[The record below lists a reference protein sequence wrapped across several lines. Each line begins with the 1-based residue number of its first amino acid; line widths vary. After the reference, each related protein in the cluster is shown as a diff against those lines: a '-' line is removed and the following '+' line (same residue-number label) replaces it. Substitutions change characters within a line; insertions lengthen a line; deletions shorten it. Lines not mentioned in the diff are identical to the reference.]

1 MTPISAKPAEAKV
14 MVSNLPLLFAR
25 GSPTS
30 LESMCL
36 EELQVFLRFVIKC
49 ELNVQNVDLNSL
61 EQPQWWPIDLD
72 WSESVL
78 QKKEQRGKMSI
89 TLRTA
94 IRACYTYHDC
104 MYLLEFCRKLISF
117 TGGIENLQVID
128 NRDGTRSLLNRIS
141 KKLLVTF
148 RAENQDYDKLH
159 FEYKSNSKTPNGI
172 DQPGGSKKPPDTKLK
187 QQLVSSKSDNTSD
200 PSLTKCVDVYLCD
213 SCDKD
218 FDSLT
223 QLLNHEKTCGK
234 TVIVPSILAKGA
246 QDSFL
251 SNVKLFK
258 KGHPVPTPRK
268 IKESERPRAANY
280 DKFMEID
287 VASPLGR
294 YIVSSSGLTISQ
306 LNPASRGFKSLEEY
320 NAEVEARC
328 PGTLKSLKNSNANVD
343 IRGKWNNT
351 YKCSKK
357 KANLW
362 THTYCFTTAEMEA
375 KVQNMKAGLTP
386 KSLRLYRRCNKKKVG
401 LTLKKLEKE
410 TLAMIYSR
418 YAEMERLDK
427 LDQLR
432 AESEFK
438 FRNKLKEGPAKVIPQ
453 EPIDDKVIDELLEDA
468 SDNENEVQML
478 PNMNHNDNG
487 LSHLPPHHPHPNHQ
501 PQPSQLPLHSKNN
514 FMNFKNIGFR
524 TSMDNLESFT
534 HQSTPFV
541 SSSFIVQDEAYSSN
555 DQESA
560 VRKPQVKISVPRPLP
575 ELQRIGYL
583 KSLQKASA
591 TKPEVECVDLCSS
604 DDE

>member
-1 MTPISAKPAEAKV
+1 VLSKSKTMTPISAKPAEAKV

-36 EELQVFLRFVIKC
+36 EELQVFLRFVLKC
-49 ELNVQNVDLNSL
+49 EQNLASVDLNNL
-61 EQPQWWPIDLD
+61 EQPQWWPTDLD
-72 WSESVL
+72 WSENVL
-78 QKKEQRGKMSI
+78 QRKEQRGKMSI

-104 MYLLEFCRKLISF
+104 MYLLEFCRKLITF
-117 TGGIENLQVID
+117 TGGIENLQVVD
-128 NRDGTRSLLNRIS
+128 NRDGTRSLLNRIN

-159 FEYKSNSKTPNGI
+159 FEHQSSSKTTNGLA
-172 DQPGGSKKPPDTKLK
+172 QPGSSKKPADSKLK

-213 SCDKD
+213 TCDKD

-234 TVIVPSILAKGA
+234 TITVPSILAKSA
-246 QDSFL
+246 QDTFL
-251 SNVKLFK
+251 GNLKLFK
-258 KGHPVPTPRK
+258 KGQPMPTPRK

-287 VASPLGR
+287 VVSPLGR
-294 YIVSSSGLTISQ
+294 YIVSSSGLTINQ
-306 LNPASRGFKSLEEY
+306 LNPASRGYKSIEEY
-320 NAEVEARC
+320 NAELEARC
-328 PGTLKSLKNSNANVD
+328 PGTTKGLKNSNANMD
-343 IRGKWNNT
+343 IRGKWNVT

-357 KANLW
+357 KANMW
-362 THTYCFTTAEMEA
+362 THTYCFTDAEIEA
-375 KVQNMKAGLTP
+375 KVRVMKAGLTT
-386 KSLRLYRRCNKKKVG
+386 KSLRLYRKCNRKKVG

-410 TLAMIYSR
+410 TVASVFAR

-427 LDQLR
+427 LDQLK
-432 AESEFK
+432 AETEFRS
-438 FRNKLKEGPAKVIPQ
+438 RNKMNGSPLKVTPP

-468 SDNENEVQML
+468 SDNENDIKPL
-478 PNMNHNDNG
+478 PNMNHSENG
-487 LSHLPPHHPHPNHQ
+487 YSN
-501 PQPSQLPLHSKNN
+501 SNN
-514 FMNFKNIGFR
+514 SFMNFKDVGFR
-524 TSMDNLESFT
+524 TSTDNIEPFT
-534 HQSTPFV
+534 HKNTPFV

-555 DQESA
+555 DHESP
-560 VRKPQVKISVPRPLP
+560 VRKPQLKISVPRPLP

-583 KSLQKASA
+583 KSVQSKAV

>member
-36 EELQVFLRFVIKC
+36 EELQVFLRFVLKC
-49 ELNVQNVDLNSL
+49 EQNLASVDLDHL
-61 EQPQWWPIDLD
+61 EQPQWWPAGID
-72 WSESVL
+72 WGESVL

-104 MYLLEFCRKLISF
+104 MYLLEFCRKLITF

-128 NRDGTRSLLNRIS
+128 NRDGTRSLFNRIS

-159 FEYKSNSKTPNGI
+159 FEHKNNSKTSNGLP
-172 DQPGGSKKPPDTKLK
+172 QPGSSKKPTDSKLK

-213 SCDKD
+213 TCDKD
-218 FDSLT
+218 FDSLP
-223 QLLNHEKTCGK
+223 LLLTHEKTCGK
-234 TVIVPSILAKGA
+234 TPLAVPSIQAGVQVKSA

-258 KGHPVPTPRK
+258 RGQPMPTPRK

-294 YIVSSSGLTISQ
+294 YIVSSSGLTIGQ
-306 LNPASRGFKSLEEY
+306 MNPASRGYKSLEEY
-320 NAEVEARC
+320 NEEVEARC
-328 PGTLKSLKNSNANVD
+328 PGTSKSMKNSNANMD
-343 IRGKWNNT
+343 IRGKWNMS

-357 KANLW
+357 KANMW
-362 THTYCFTTAEMEA
+362 THTYCFTAAEMEA
-375 KVQNMKAGLTP
+375 KMRVMKSGLTP
-386 KSLRLYRRCNKKKVG
+386 KSMRLYRKCKMKKAG

-410 TLAMIYSR
+410 TMATIYAR
-418 YAEMERLDK
+418 YAEMDRLDK
-427 LDQLR
+427 LDQLK
-432 AESEFK
+432 AENEFK
-438 FRNKLKEGPAKVIPQ
+438 MRNNIGKSLSQVSPQ
-453 EPIDDKVIDELLEDA
+453 EPIDDKVIDELLEDT
-468 SDNENEVQML
+468 SDNDNEVNIL

-487 LSHLPPHHPHPNHQ
+487 HID
-501 PQPSQLPLHSKNN
+501 SKNS
-514 FMNFKNIGFR
+514 FMNFKNVGFR
-524 TSMDNLESFT
+524 TSGDNLESFT
-534 HQSTPFV
+534 HENTPFV
-541 SSSFIVQDEAYSSN
+541 SSSFIVQDEAYSSV
-555 DQESA
+555 DHESP
-560 VRKPQVKISVPRPLP
+560 VKKPQLKISVPRPLP

-583 KSLQKASA
+583 KSLQQRSVTKPEMEKTAA
-591 TKPEVECVDLCSS
+591 KPEVECVDLCSS

>member
-36 EELQVFLRFVIKC
+36 EELQVFLRFVLKC
-49 ELNVQNVDLNSL
+49 EQNVQNVDLNSL
-61 EQPQWWPIDLD
+61 DQPQWWPTDLD
-72 WSESVL
+72 WSENIL
-78 QKKEQRGKMSI
+78 QRKEQRGKMSI

-104 MYLLEFCRKLISF
+104 MYLLEFCRKLITF

-159 FEYKSNSKTPNGI
+159 FEHQSNSKTTNGLA
-172 DQPGGSKKPPDTKLK
+172 QPGGSKKPADTKLK

-218 FDSLT
+218 FDSLPL
-223 QLLNHEKTCGK
+223 LLNHEKTCGK
-234 TVIVPSILAKGA
+234 TITVPSILARSA

-258 KGHPVPTPRK
+258 KGQPMPTPRK

-280 DKFMEID
+280 EKFMEID
-287 VASPLGR
+287 VVSPLGR
-294 YIVSSSGLTISQ
+294 YIVSSSGLTINQ
-306 LNPASRGFKSLEEY
+306 LNPASRGFKSMDEY

-328 PGTLKSLKNSNANVD
+328 PGTLKSLKNSNANAD

-362 THTYCFTTAEMEA
+362 THTYCFNAVEVEA

-386 KSLRLYRRCNKKKVG
+386 KSLRIYRKCNKKKVG

-410 TLAMIYSR
+410 TMALIYSR

-432 AESEFK
+432 AEAEFK
-438 FRNKLKEGPAKVIPQ
+438 FRNNDGQAVKETSQ

-478 PNMNHNDNG
+478 PNMNHTDNG
-487 LSHLPPHHPHPNHQ
+487 HPPRPSPN
-501 PQPSQLPLHSKNN
+501 SKNN
-514 FMNFKNIGFR
+514 FMKFKNIGFR
-524 TSMDNLESFT
+524 TNLDNLESFT
-534 HQSTPFV
+534 HRNTPFV

-555 DQESA
+555 DQESV
-560 VRKPQVKISVPRPLP
+560 VRKPQLKISVPRPLP
-575 ELQRIGYL
+575 ELQRICYL
-583 KSLQKASA
+583 KSLQKASVS
-591 TKPEVECVDLCSS
+591 KPEVECVDLCSS